1 MAGLYTEPSRTGP
14 LGRSLCFSSLQVWA
28 GFSPFSLCEH
38 LCSPTLPLMLQMKQT
53 LHRFLTPFCLIH
65 QTSVLGHSM
74 GRFPEDFPMFSCS
87 NCKSGTVSSALF
99 PKRTALGVCIFPL
112 GLLEEPRPGVLVLGP
127 MHGSGP
133 GSNSAGEHT
142 SHKRVR
148 DRRRLGQV
156 SCRQPVPRGV
166 PHSSGLGP
174 VLGKIFINNFI
185 WLQELNA
192 TVTLY

>member
-1 MAGLYTEPSRTGP
+1 
-14 LGRSLCFSSLQVWA
+14 
-28 GFSPFSLCEH
+28 
-38 LCSPTLPLMLQMKQT
+38 MLQMKQT
-53 LHRFLTPFCLIH
+53 LHCFLTPFCLIH

-148 DRRRLGQV
+148 DRRRQEQVALWGRCPAGNQSPGVFLTAQAWGQFWARFLLIILYG
-156 SCRQPVPRGV
+156 CR
-166 PHSSGLGP
+166 S
-174 VLGKIFINNFI
+174 
-185 WLQELNA
+185 
-192 TVTLY
+192 